1 MILYPTFDIMLKR
14 IQNKFWG
21 DIMQEKEKKKI
32 VYSTALYIRL
42 SKADERKGADRF
54 SESIENQ
61 QIILHDYIDSNN
73 EEFIFYKEYIDD
85 GITGTND
92 LMRPA
97 FMEMI
102 KDLKD
107 GKINCIIVKDLS
119 RFARNHLQA
128 GSYLQKTFQR
138 YKVRFIALF
147 DNYDTLGK
155 NGYNFEAALK
165 NIMNEDYSRR
175 LSRNLIESFKIRSSK
190 GQFIGAFPSYGY
202 IRDPANKNHLIV
214 DEEVR
219 PVIEFIFAQFL
230 DGVGKNTI
238 AKRLND
244 KGIVCPSVYKQQQG
258 LNYKNYKKLDSTNS
272 WTYST
277 IQRILKNRVYC
288 GDLVQHKTNHSIFNE
303 TGSTQYDAD
312 EWVLAEDC
320 HEPIID
326 KKTFDKVQERLKTA
340 TRDIDFTQN
349 ISIFAGHIKCKEC
362 GRAMA
367 KIQTKYK
374 DKISTRY
381 VCRSYKSNG
390 EEKKICTSHSINE
403 DVLKEFILFKLN
415 EQLQKYR
422 DLERTLNDR
431 KNKQIKSKASEF
443 ELHIKELKKS
453 LEKIN
458 EQIGGFYDMMAEVRK
473 DPEQKR
479 VYEEFLER
487 VNLKREERDRIE
499 TELKKCEEKLSA
511 DPKLNLN
518 NPVVKDLMKHKKF
531 TELSKEIMDSF
542 VSTVYVHEEF
552 ENNAETNKQDKKLLV
567 DIWLKFEELK

>member
-1 MILYPTFDIMLKR
+1 
-14 IQNKFWG
+14 
-21 DIMQEKEKKKI
+21 MQTKEKKKT

-61 QIILHDYIDSNN
+61 QIILHDYIDSND
-73 EEFIFYKEYIDD
+73 EEFVLYKEYVDD
-85 GITGTND
+85 GVTGTDD

-102 KDLKD
+102 KDLKA

-128 GSYLQKTFQR
+128 GAYLQKTFQR

-175 LSRNLIESFKIRSSK
+175 LSRNLIESFKIRSAK

-202 IRDPANKNHLIV
+202 IRDPENKNHLVV
-214 DEEVR
+214 DENVR
-219 PVIEFIFAQFL
+219 DVIEFIFTEFL
-230 DGVGKNTI
+230 SGTGKNSI

-244 KGIVCPSVYKQQQG
+244 KGIVCPSIYKQQQG
-258 LNYKNYKKLDSTNS
+258 LNYKNYKRLTSTDS

-303 TGSTQYDAD
+303 TGSTLYEAD
-312 EWVLAEDC
+312 EWILAEDC

-326 KKTFDKVQERLKTA
+326 KKTFNRVQERLKTS
-340 TRDIDFTQN
+340 TREPNFKEN
-349 ISIFAGHIKCKEC
+349 ISIFAGHIKCAEC

-367 KIQTKYK
+367 KIQNKYK
-374 DKISTRY
+374 DTVRTRY
-381 VCRSYKSNG
+381 VCRSYKYNT
-390 EEKKICTSHSINE
+390 ETKKICTSHSINE
-403 DVLKEFILFKLN
+403 DVLKEFIIKNLN
-415 EQLQKYR
+415 EQLGKYK
-422 DLERTLNDR
+422 DLEKTLNDR
-431 KNKQIKSKASEF
+431 KNKQIKSKASKIES
-443 ELHIKELKKS
+443 HIKELKKS

-458 EQIGGFYDMMAEVRK
+458 EQIGGFYDMMAEVRM
-473 DPEQKR
+473 DPKQKR
-479 VYEEFLER
+479 VYDEFLER
-487 VNLKREERDRIE
+487 ANLKRKERDNIE
-499 TELKKCEEKLSA
+499 EELKKCEEKLA
-511 DPKLNLN
+511 VDPKLNLS
-518 NPVVKDLMKHKKF
+518 NPVVQDLMKHQKF
-531 TELSKEIMDSF
+531 TELTKEIMDAF
-542 VSTVYVHEEF
+542 VSTVFVHEGIII
-552 ENNAETNKQDKKLLV
+552 NPETNVEETKLNVKVGFKLEK
-567 DIWLKFEELK
+567 LE

>member
-1 MILYPTFDIMLKR
+1 MK
-14 IQNKFWG
+14 NN
-21 DIMQEKEKKKI
+21 EKKKA

-42 SKADERKGADRF
+42 SKADARKGADRF

-61 QIILHDYIDSNN
+61 QIILHDYIDSNK
-73 EEFIFYKEYIDD
+73 EEFILYKEYIDD

-97 FMEMI
+97 FMSMI
-102 KDLKD
+102 QDLKD

-147 DNYDTLGK
+147 DNYDTYGK
-155 NGYNFEAALK
+155 NGYDFEAALK

-175 LSRNLIESFKIRSSK
+175 LSRNLIEGFKIRSAK
-190 GQFIGAFPSYGY
+190 GHFIGAFPSYGY
-202 IRDPANKNHLIV
+202 VRDPENKNHLIV
-214 DEEVR
+214 DEEIR
-219 PVIEFIFAQFL
+219 PVIEFIFSQFL
-230 DGVGKNTI
+230 EGVGKNTI

-244 KGIVCPSVYKQQQG
+244 KEIVCPSVYKQQQG
-258 LNYKNYKKLDSTNS
+258 LNYKNYKKLSSTNS

-303 TGSTQYDAD
+303 TGTTQYEPD

-326 KKTFDKVQERLKTA
+326 KETFNKVQERLKTA

-349 ISIFAGHIKCKEC
+349 ISIFAGHIKCAEC

-374 DKISTRY
+374 GKVSTRY

-390 EEKKICTSHSINE
+390 EDKKICTSHSINE
-403 DVLKEFILFKLN
+403 DVLKEYIIQKLN
-415 EQLQKYR
+415 EQLKKYK
-422 DLERTLNDR
+422 DLEKTLNDR
-431 KNKQIKSKASEF
+431 QNKQIKSKASGI

-458 EQIGGFYDMMAEVRK
+458 EQIGGFYDMMAEIRK

-479 VYEEFLER
+479 TYEEYLER
-487 VNLKREERDRIE
+487 ANLKRKERDNIE
-499 TELKKCEEKLSA
+499 AELKKCEEKLA
-511 DPKLNLN
+511 VDPKLNLN
-518 NPVVKDLMKHKKF
+518 NPVIKDLMKRKKI
-531 TELSKEIMDSF
+531 TDLSKQIMDSF
-542 VSTVYVHEEF
+542 ISTVYVHEEF
-552 ENNAETNKQDKKLLV
+552 ETNAETNEEERKLKV
-567 DIWLKFEELK
+567 TVGFKFEELT